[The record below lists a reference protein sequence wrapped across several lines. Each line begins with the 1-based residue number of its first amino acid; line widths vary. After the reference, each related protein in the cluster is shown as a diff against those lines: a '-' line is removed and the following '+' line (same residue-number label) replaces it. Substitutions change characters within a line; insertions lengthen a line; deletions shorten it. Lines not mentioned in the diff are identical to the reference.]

1 MKLHAIVT
9 ITDDDRRLDLTF
21 AAVFDY
27 RAGTR
32 DRAGFRD
39 GGEPGESPAVEL
51 ERAVFVEG
59 RAWFGDYAMDMTD
72 LTCSVDVTKGLRKA
86 MHDKYKADIEA
97 KILEQMQV
105 TA

>member
-1 MKLHAIVT
+1 MKQHSIVT
-9 ITDDDRRLDLTF
+9 ITDDDRRMDLTF

-27 RAGTR
+27 RGATK
-32 DRAGFRD
+32 DRSGYRD

-59 RAWFGDYAMDMTD
+59 CVWFGDYAMDITD
-72 LTCSVDVTKGLRKA
+72 LTCSVDVTKGLRREL
-86 MHDKYKADIEA
+86 MDKYKADIEA